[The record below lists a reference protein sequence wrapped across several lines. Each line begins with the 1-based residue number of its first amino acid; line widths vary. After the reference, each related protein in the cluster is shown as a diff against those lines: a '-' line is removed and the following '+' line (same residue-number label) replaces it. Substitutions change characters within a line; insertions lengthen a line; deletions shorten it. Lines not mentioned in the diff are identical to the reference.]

1 MLPTQRVLI
10 KMGEST
16 EGRFKFLEH
25 TTDAEIEAY
34 GKTLEEAFE
43 NAALATEETMVA
55 LSSIKGASK
64 TNVRL
69 KAKDIESLLYAWLE
83 EIISLQDTDG
93 LLFSKFSCKIKKQ
106 KDGFDLD
113 ATCFGEK
120 YDPERH
126 EQKTAIKAPTYHDMK
141 IFQGK
146 DGVSMRFLL
155 DL

>member
-1 MLPTQRVLI
+1 
-10 KMGEST
+10 MGESS
-16 EGRFKFLEH
+16 ERRFKFLEH

-55 LSSIKGASK
+55 LSSIKSTSK
-64 TNVRL
+64 TKVNVR
-69 KAKDIESLLYAWLE
+69 AKDLESLLYAWLE
-83 EIISLQDTDG
+83 ELIALQDTEG
-93 LLFSKFSCKIKKQ
+93 LLFSKFACRIVKQ
-106 KDGFDLD
+106 KKYFELD
-113 ATCFGEK
+113 ASCFGEK

-141 IFQGK
+141 IFQGN